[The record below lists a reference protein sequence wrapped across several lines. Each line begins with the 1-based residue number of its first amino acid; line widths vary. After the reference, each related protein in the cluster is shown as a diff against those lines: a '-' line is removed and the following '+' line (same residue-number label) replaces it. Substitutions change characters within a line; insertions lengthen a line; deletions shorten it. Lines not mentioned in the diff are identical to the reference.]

1 MGDTWALGMAG
12 LQPASDYLELAAATP
27 VDADPQIWGDIAGSL
42 EGLHHYY
49 RGDEAGQARLDAFGI
64 ATLAPVFARVG
75 WEASSD
81 EAAPV
86 AILRTQLIGT
96 LAELGDDSVIAEA
109 RRRYAAR
116 DTDPAAMP
124 AALRK
129 TILAVVASHADAAT
143 WDQLHASAKTE
154 KTPLV
159 RDQLYALLSSAR
171 DPALAQRALEL
182 ALTDEP
188 GQTNSAGMIGTVAG
202 QHPDLAFDF
211 AVAHRGQVDA
221 KVDTTSRSRYYPGLG
236 SYSSDPKMI
245 DKITAYADQHI
256 ADSSRRATETAI
268 ANIRYRM
275 QVRDERLPAIST
287 WLEQHGG

>member
-1 MGDTWALGMAG
+1 
-12 LQPASDYLELAAATP
+12 
-27 VDADPQIWGDIAGSL
+27 
-42 EGLHHYY
+42 
-49 RGDEAGQARLDAFGI
+49 
-64 ATLAPVFARVG
+64 
-75 WEASSD
+75 
-81 EAAPV
+81 
-86 AILRTQLIGT
+86 
-96 LAELGDDSVIAEA
+96 
-109 RRRYAAR
+109 
-116 DTDPAAMP
+116 MP

-143 WDQLHASAKTE
+143 WDQLHASARTE